1 MEIFDTIRGMKTE
14 ELRKPPRVCASG
26 VGQQIDYEDID
37 PSMRRLIKALNAH
50 PDIQTFSCCEGHG
63 RGRNQF
69 FVWLAA
75 KSRDGRDFLR
85 CGARWAWRA
94 VLDESGIRTIYDWKI
109 VMADVREDLIGFDN
123 SWEGYRIEC
132 DAVGEEPD
140 AKVRAAE
147 IRSLANK
154 YEYLLIERWIKT
166 LNV

>member
-1 MEIFDTIRGMKTE
+1 MKTE

-85 CGARWAWRA
+85 CGAQNAWHVVWDNKGGIKSLYEWKV
-94 VLDESGIRTIYDWKI
+94 VLS
-109 VMADVREDLIGFDN
+109 DVREDLIGFDN
-123 SWEGYRIEC
+123 TWEGFRIEC
-132 DAVGEEPD
+132 DSLGEEEN
-140 AKVRAAE
+140 ANVREEE
-147 IRSLANK
+147 IWNLAMSFERLMTYRNK
-154 YEYLLIERWIKT
+154 I
-166 LNV
+166 